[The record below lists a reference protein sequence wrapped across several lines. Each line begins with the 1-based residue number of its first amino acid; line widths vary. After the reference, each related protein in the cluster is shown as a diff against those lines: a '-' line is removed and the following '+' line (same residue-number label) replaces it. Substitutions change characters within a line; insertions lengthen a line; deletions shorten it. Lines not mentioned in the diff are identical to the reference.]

1 MSVKIVYVGPNGP
14 DSPIYAQVQD
24 DGFVVGA
31 DDAGYVNVLA
41 EHAWFAVKELAAMS
55 EEERRPMLASVVSAV
70 DEAHQIGHQN
80 LSEEER
86 GALYDDIGILFGECL
101 RSLGVPPDNQSQLKP
116 FTAVFA
122 SEDPIPLDGEGN
134 LLAPL

>member
-41 EHAWFAVKELAAMS
+41 EHAWFAVEEFAAMA
-55 EEERRPMLASVVSAV
+55 EDERRLVLASVVSAV
-70 DEAHQIGHQN
+70 EEAHQVGHDN
-80 LSEEER
+80 LPAEER
-86 GALYDDIGILFGECL
+86 DALYSDIGILFGECL
-101 RSLGVPPDNQSQLKP
+101 RSLGISPDNQGQLKP

-122 SEDPIPLDGEGN
+122 SDSPAPLDGEGN
-134 LLAPL
+134 LLAPH